1 MQQKVFFYI
10 KWFHWILSELISHT
24 EPKEVVNSLV

>member
-1 MQQKVFFYI
+1 MQQDVFFYI

-24 EPKEVVNSLV
+24 EQDFLKK